1 MSCKLDLPS
10 SASHRQIRCH
20 AGSSIVTQPFHLDL
34 EVNKR
39 EERGGR
45 GTVEGQDRMRE
56 GVEDRMREGG
66 RERGGEEREE
76 GC

>member
-45 GTVEGQDRMRE
+45 GTVEGQDR
-56 GVEDRMREGG
+56 VREGG
-66 RERGGEEREE
+66 RGQDAGGRERRTG
-76 GC
+76 